1 MNEIIRLQGVDV
13 EYQVRSGV
21 TRSVLKDTNLVIFEN
36 DWITISGPSGSGKT
50 TLLKVIANYFPG
62 LPVTYSQ
69 PEILDRLTYVT
80 QEPNLHRHLTIKENL
95 EDVAV
100 SQEMVDRV
108 LESLNLKK
116 IEASYFDEISGGEKI
131 RANLARATVYRERG
145 ILLLDEPTANLDLKH
160 IEEMKNILTML
171 WREGYTLIV
180 VSHSEEIFEMGKRR
194 FLLSMGALT
203 SSEGKE

>member
-21 TRSVLKDTNLVIFEN
+21 TRSVLKNTNLVIFEN

-50 TLLKVIANYFPG
+50 TLLKVIANYFPD
-62 LPVTYSQ
+62 LPVSYSQ

-80 QEPNLHRHLTIKENL
+80 QEPSLHRHLTVKENL
-95 EDVAV
+95 EEVAV
-100 SQEMVDRV
+100 SQDMVDRV

-131 RANLARATVYRERG
+131 RANLARATVYQERG

-160 IEEMKNILTML
+160 IEEIKDILTTL
-171 WREGYTLIV
+171 WHEGYTLIV

-194 FLLSMGALT
+194 FILSMGALT